1 MTRTIKVEPRGRDWT
16 VKSDLLDSEMT
27 FQSGAAAEAAARVL
41 ADKTAK
47 AGQVAEIE
55 IYLRD
60 GALAGRLT
68 CPPRPAPGHT
78 SALAE
83 RRFEFA

>member
-1 MTRTIKVEPRGRDWT
+1 MTRTIKVEPLGRDWA

-27 FQSGAAAEAAARVL
+27 FQSGAAAEAAARLL
-41 ADKTAK
+41 ADRTAK
-47 AGQVAEIE
+47 AGQVAAIE

-60 GALAGRLT
+60 GALAGRLM
-68 CPPRPAPGHT
+68 CPPLPTPGAT

-83 RRFEFA
+83 RRFEVI